1 MWFWVMCF
9 IEFMIFEK
17 KIIIIFVL
25 IVIWGGNLNIISI
38 SGVISVLFLILNKFV
53 NILIK
58 NVEIKVNNGG
68 IL

>member
-58 NVEIKVNNGG
+58 NVVIKVNNGG

>member
-1 MWFWVMCF
+1 MCFWVMCF

-17 KIIIIFVL
+17 NIIIIFVL

-58 NVEIKVNNGG
+58 NVVIKVNNGG